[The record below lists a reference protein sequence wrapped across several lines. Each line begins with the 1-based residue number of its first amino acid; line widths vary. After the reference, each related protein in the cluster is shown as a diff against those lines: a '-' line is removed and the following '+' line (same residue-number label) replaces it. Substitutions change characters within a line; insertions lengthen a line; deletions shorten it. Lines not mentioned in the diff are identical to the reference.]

1 MFPLQ
6 MRISRSKE
14 LKISVEG
21 WWIVDITLTPLRL
34 KIFKSSTTCRAVEL
48 SSPVVGSSKKSI
60 EGLVRSSTPMDV
72 LFLSPPETPLIKELP
87 TFVFLHLVN
96 PSSLINLLTLVIF
109 YSSLSFLNLKSAINL
124 NASVIWHKHIINLT
138 RTKLRRF
145 T

>member
-1 MFPLQ
+1 

-34 KIFKSSTTCRAVEL
+34 SSFSNSTTCRAVEL
-48 SSPVVGSSKKSI
+48 SNPVVGSSKKSI
-60 EGLVRSSTPMDV
+60 EGLVSSSTPIDV

-96 PSSLINLLTLVIF
+96 PSSLINRLTLYIF

-124 NASVIWHKHIINLT
+124 NASVILHKYKKL
-138 RTKLRRF
+138 TKLGKIKMVYLMV
-145 T
+145 